1 MPIKKRLD
9 NRKTKIIEHLDKVIL
24 YLKETK
30 TGINDG
36 TLTEKQY
43 KPLNSAAKIIDTL
56 IWEHLAAKNK
66 KS

>member
-1 MPIKKRLD
+1 MVVKKRPD
-9 NRKTKIIEHLDKVIL
+9 TKKEKIIQHLDKVIE

-30 TGINDG
+30 KDINDG
-36 TLTEKQY
+36 TLTEAQY

-56 IWEHLAAKNK
+56 IWEHLTAKNK